1 MIEPLARLID
11 VLERLPGLG
20 RRSAE
25 RIALRL
31 ARDRSHVLTDEL
43 IAVLTEFRNRVVE
56 CRLCGGVTI
65 IEANPCAMCTDP
77 RRDPRIL
84 CVVEDPADIVAI
96 ETSGAFTGRYH
107 ALLGRLSAVRGEG
120 RRHIRAEELFRR
132 IEIEHIDEVVIALD
146 TDAESEATAR
156 WLAEQLA
163 TQRVRTTRIACGL
176 PVGSGIAYSDPQTL
190 EQAIR
195 RRVPL

>member
-1 MIEPLARLID
+1 MIEPLERLIE
-11 VLERLPGLG
+11 VLARLPGLG

-31 ARDRSHVLTDEL
+31 ARDRNRALTDEL
-43 IAVLTEFRNRVVE
+43 IAALTELRTRVAQ
-56 CRLCGGVTI
+56 CRLCGGITTA
-65 IEANPCAMCTDP
+65 EANPCAICTDP
-77 RRDPRIL
+77 RRDPGIL
-84 CVVEDPADIVAI
+84 CVVEDPADIAAI
-96 ETSGAFTGRYH
+96 EASGAFTGRYH

-120 RRHIRAEELFRR
+120 RHHLRADELFRR
-132 IEIEHIDEVVIALD
+132 VESEHIEEVVLALD

-156 WLAEQLA
+156 WLAEHLA
-163 TQRVRTTRIACGL
+163 ALRVKTSRIACGL

>member
-1 MIEPLARLID
+1 MIEPLERLIE
-11 VLERLPGLG
+11 VFARLPGLG

-31 ARDRSHVLTDEL
+31 ARDRSRALADEL
-43 IAVLTEFRNRVVE
+43 LAVLTEFRQRVAQ
-56 CRLCGGVTI
+56 CRMCGGVTTV
-65 IEANPCAMCTDP
+65 EANPCTLCTDP
-77 RRDPRIL
+77 RRDPTVL
-84 CVVEDPADIVAI
+84 CVVEDPADIAAI
-96 ETSGAFTGRYH
+96 EASGAFTGRYH

-120 RRHIRAEELFRR
+120 RRHIRADELFRR
-132 IEIEHIDEVVIALD
+132 VAEEHIEEVVIALD

-156 WLAEQLA
+156 WLAERLA
-163 TQRVRTTRIACGL
+163 AQRVRTTRLACGL

-195 RRVPL
+195 RRVPF